1 VAGVTTFE
9 EARFPLTLEDGSA
22 VARLRD
28 IAGDAV
34 VCSMAEPWALVR
46 DDVPAPRTYVES
58 SSVERAHLRET
69 AAGVPAGASWVVGVG
84 GGSAIDTAKFLA
96 EALALPLIQIPTI
109 ISVDA
114 AFTAPYGY
122 RDGSRVRY
130 AGDLRPVEV
139 IADPT
144 LIRRAPAGLNRAG
157 VGDLLSCHTG
167 MFDWEL
173 ATATGRGDIPW
184 NEEAATLG
192 RRVLDEMEEV
202 APEIAAV
209 SSEGV
214 RWLATIH
221 RDVGAGCVAY
231 EPRFEEGSEHF
242 LAYVFEWLTNE
253 HRVHGEL
260 ISCCVLA
267 MAFVQGNDPERAAR
281 LVRTTGVDARP
292 SHLGIDRALFG
303 RMFAE
308 LPAYCEREALWPSVV
323 ETVGWTPELAE
334 RAWAFVVEASG
345 DA

>member
-1 VAGVTTFE
+1 MTTFE

-22 VARLRD
+22 VARLRE

-34 VCSMAEPWALVR
+34 VCSMAEPWRLLA
-46 DDVPAPRTYVES
+46 DEVPAPRTYVES
-58 SSVERAHLRET
+58 VSVELAHLQGT
-69 AAGVPAGASWVVGVG
+69 VAGVPDGATWVVGVG
-84 GGSAIDTAKFLA
+84 GGSAIDTAKFVA
-96 EALALPLIQIPTI
+96 EATGLPLIQIPTI

-139 IADPT
+139 IADPS

-167 MFDWEL
+167 MFDWKL
-173 ATATGRGDIPW
+173 ATDAGRGDIAW
-184 NEEAATLG
+184 DEEAAALG

-202 APEIAAV
+202 APEIAAI
-209 SSEGV
+209 SSEGI

-231 EPRFEEGSEHF
+231 QPRFEEGSEHF

-267 MAFVQGNDPERAAR
+267 MSFVQGNDPERAAR
-281 LVRTTGVDARP
+281 LVRSTGVDARP

-303 RMFAE
+303 RMVEE

-323 ETVGWTPELAE
+323 ETIAWTPELTE